1 MDTNTFKDLSD
12 RLKRDPEGE
21 QIASLL
27 SELLSDRATR
37 NGLYARLLAMKSE
50 LAEAPRTRPVGTQ
63 RALIEMV
70 EESGPLTTDG
80 VMARAEEY
88 GYRSL
93 RFKQHAS
100 AMLNRAVDAGQLG
113 KIRRRPTGLF
123 FGQPE
128 DAVREAL
135 KQIGKVPAEC
145 GVANLTELAKI
156 TGLRIETVD
165 EVLTRLVG

>member
-1 MDTNTFKDLSD
+1 LDTDTFNKLSE
-12 RLKRDPEGE
+12 RLRSDPEGE
-21 QIASLL
+21 QVAELL
-27 SELLSDRATR
+27 FELLSGRATR
-37 NGLYARLLAMKSE
+37 NGLYARLLALKSE
-50 LAEAPRTRPVGTQ
+50 LDETPRTRPVGTQ

-70 EESGPLTTDG
+70 EESGPLTTDE
-80 VMARAEEY
+80 VMALAEEY

-100 AMLNRAVDAGQLG
+100 SMLNRAVDAGQLG

-145 GVANLTELAKI
+145 GVADLTELAKI

-165 EVLTRLVG
+165 ETLVKLIG